1 MHTNPVFAMR
11 ILPRYAVVVC
21 LLCLVPAAHALID
34 RDNNQL
40 SDVWQ
45 LRYNAA
51 GLAQATDT
59 DLDGFTNLQESI
71 LGTDPFDP
79 ASRFTPDLGFPATDR
94 LRAAFPSTIGKR
106 YIVQTS
112 TDLVTW
118 TPVSTINGTD
128 SPALAEVNTTG
139 PRVFARVVV
148 DELDSD
154 GDGLTDWEER
164 AMGFDPART
173 FSEGLGSNPGTP
185 TVNNPRITDY
195 ERLTAVLAS
204 TSNVITVAALDSE
217 LAENWPDPG
226 LVVFRR
232 PGWQS
237 TTILSRLDPLTVY
250 FTLGGTAT
258 PGLDYAEPA
267 LLRVQFAL
275 GQDEAYLSLIPL
287 ADALAE
293 PSETITVTLTSGSG
307 YTLGTQTSAT
317 LTLLDSNDQLPST
330 DAATRFLQQA
340 TFGPAP
346 DELAR
351 VRTLGFAAWI
361 DAQLARPVN
370 LHLPL
375 VRQWQA
381 ELPIAIGDR
390 AVDSRVGSEHRIEA
404 FWRQTMRTD
413 PDSDPLRQRVA
424 FALTQI
430 FVVSD
435 RNSSVADDQRGPAD
449 YYDVMLRNAFG
460 SYRTLLEDVTRH
472 PNMGQFLSSL
482 RNRKANPAIGRF
494 PDENYAREV
503 LQLFSIGLW
512 LLDRDGTQIL
522 SNGTTLGP
530 DGELIPAGQP
540 IPTYGQSQIET
551 LARVFTG
558 LSIGSRF
565 ADPDIEPTDANI
577 IPTTTF
583 YDSRSV
589 YFRPMRFYDGE
600 HDIAAKTLTL
610 PGHATLTLPA
620 RTGTTTT
627 SQTAG
632 NADLTAT
639 LDWLAAHPNIGPFI
653 CRQLIQRLVT
663 SNPTPGYVRDV
674 VDVFENS
681 THPTPG
687 GTRGQLG
694 PVIKKILTHDEARLY
709 DRTLVPEH
717 GLVREPYTRFVA
729 FARAFSAAPEDPVS
743 SGGRYRGFGGIDGEF
758 LQRPLSAP
766 SVFNFYSPQFRP
778 LGPLSEA
785 GLVAPEMQIV
795 NSATAITSPDRY
807 SSALTVTNVGST
819 SGTGT
824 TPAGL
829 TQLNSSTSLTT
840 AAVPTQPTWNTRI
853 DETPWIALAKTTPEA
868 LVAELDRRLCAGRMS
883 AATFRAITRA
893 VSRLED
899 PNAVTNPVLT
909 TLQSDNRARL
919 RFRVA
924 AHLAAISTE
933 SAVLR

>member
-1 MHTNPVFAMR
+1 MR
-11 ILPRYAVVVC
+11 ILPQYAVMVC
-21 LLCLVPAAHALID
+21 VLGFIPAAHALID

-45 LRYNAA
+45 LRYNAT

-59 DLDGFTNLQESI
+59 DLDGFTNFQESI

-79 ASRFTPDLGFPATDR
+79 ASRFAPDLGFPATGR
-94 LRAAFPSTIGKR
+94 LRAAFPSTVGKR
-106 YIVQTS
+106 YVVQTS

-118 TPVSTINGTD
+118 TSVSTINGTD

-164 AMGFDPART
+164 AMGFDPIRK
-173 FSEGLGSNPGTP
+173 FSEGLGSNST
-185 TVNNPRITDY
+185 ITDF
-195 ERLTAVLAS
+195 ERLTAVLAVPNNAPN
-204 TSNVITVAALDSE
+204 NVITIAALDSE

-237 TTILSRLDPLTVY
+237 TSVVGRLDPLTVY

-258 PGLDYAEPA
+258 AGIDYAEPA
-267 LLRVQFAL
+267 LLRVQFDL
-275 GQDEAYLSLIPL
+275 GQDEAYLSLTPL

-293 PSETITVTLTSGSG
+293 TSETITVTLAPGSG

-317 LTLLDSNDQLPST
+317 LTLLDSNDQLPSA
-330 DAATRFLQQA
+330 DSATRFLQQA

-346 DELAR
+346 DELTR

-361 DAQLARPVN
+361 DAQLARPAN

-381 ELPIAIGDR
+381 ELPIASGDK
-390 AVDSRVGSEHRIEA
+390 AVDARVGVEHRIEA
-404 FWRQTMRTD
+404 FWRQSMRTD
-413 PDSDPLRQRVA
+413 ADSDPLRQRIA
-424 FALTQI
+424 FALSQI
-430 FVVSD
+430 FVISD

-449 YYDVMLRNAFG
+449 YYDVLLRNAFG
-460 SYRTLLEDVTRH
+460 SYRALIEDVTRH

-482 RNRKANPAIGRF
+482 RNRKANPSRNRF

-512 LLDRDGTQIL
+512 LLNRDGTQLL
-522 SNGTTLGP
+522 SDGTALGP
-530 DGELIPAGQP
+530 DGETIPAGQA

-565 ADPDIEPTDANI
+565 ANADLEPTDANI

-583 YDSRSV
+583 NDSSSV
-589 YFRPMRFYDGE
+589 YFLPMRFFDGE
-600 HDIAAKTLTL
+600 HDVAAKTLSL
-610 PGHATLTLPA
+610 PGHTVLSLPA
-620 RTGTTTT
+620 RTGTTST

-632 NADLTAT
+632 NADLAAT

-663 SNPTPGYVRDV
+663 SNPTPGYVSDV

-694 PVIKKILTHDEARLY
+694 AVIKKILTHDEARSY
-709 DRTLVPEH
+709 ARTLVPEH

-729 FARAFSAAPEDPVS
+729 FARTFSAAPEDSVS
-743 SGGRYRGFGGIDGEF
+743 SGGRYRGFSGIDSEF
-758 LQRPLSAP
+758 QQRPLSAP
-766 SVFNFYSPQFRP
+766 SVFNFYSPAYRP
-778 LGPLSEA
+778 LGPLNSA
-785 GLVAPEMQIV
+785 SLVSPEMQIV
-795 NSATAITSPDRY
+795 NSTTAITGPDRF
-807 SSALTVTNVGST
+807 SSALNVTAVGNT
-819 SGTGT
+819 GGSG
-824 TPAGL
+824 
-829 TQLNSSTSLTT
+829 TT
-840 AAVPTQPTWNTRI
+840 AATLTRFNSSNTLTDGAAPSQPTWNTRM
-853 DETPWIALAKTTPEA
+853 DETPWIALAKADPDA

-883 AATFRAITRA
+883 PATYRAITRA
-893 VSRLED
+893 VRRLED
-899 PNAVTNPVLT
+899 PNATTNPLH
-909 TLQSDNRARL
+909 SDNRARQ

-924 AHLAAISTE
+924 AHLAAISPE